1 MKYKRISAFIICFA
15 MLTSTGC
22 SLGKKNSSSSEISDH
37 SYSSDSYT
45 SDSSVSDSSASDS
58 YVKYELYDFSFELN
72 KDFTIDKKDED
83 DDGNNGKS
91 YYDFTSNDLKGLSIT
106 TPRFEHCTAEVC
118 VQAMLEFVN
127 SSKNNPTK
135 DIETEKFD
143 VPGLNAAAIHMT
155 NIDDNGESGESYLYL
170 TVEGSEMRADING
183 YKPEDREK
191 VKALFR
197 DIASSVKYNGTPYL
211 PAEQQ
216 VYECDLFSLNCGS
229 EWYIDDYKD
238 DDSGQVSVQLKYN
251 YAQDIEH
258 YSSPS
263 LSIAVCHQD
272 EGDNAQK
279 AADEE
284 YENKKKRSV
293 VSECE
298 RSNEEI
304 FGYNAETVSY
314 VLKSGYFNNRIKMYY
329 YNENGCLYTISE
341 VFNTRD
347 EEGSKSELKDIL
359 DTVVIKKISDEEIE
373 KRKKAYEEWCNPSY
387 TFHGASFNLISDLEL
402 EGELDD
408 SSNVVDFHGGS
419 PDLRISLKEDE
430 SDLEKAAETDKEMLS
445 GVGYENVTIKGVSV
459 GNNTF
464 KCVSGIN
471 YSEQR
476 VAEDYLIIVNG
487 KLWKFD
493 FGVNRDTY
501 ADDKFVIDRILESL
515 DFSNAE

>member
-22 SLGKKNSSSSEISDH
+22 SLGKKNSSSSEVSGI
-37 SYSSDSYT
+37 SYT
-45 SDSSVSDSSASDS
+45 SDS
-58 YVKYELYDFSFELN
+58 YEKYDLDDFSFELN
-72 KDFTIDKKDED
+72 KDFTVEEKYEN
-83 DDGNNGKS
+83 DDGTGAS
-91 YYDFTSNDLKGLSIT
+91 YYDFTSKDLQKLSIGT
-106 TPRFEHCTAEVC
+106 QRFEHCTADVY
-118 VQAMLEFVN
+118 VQVFFEDIN
-127 SSKNNPTK
+127 SRKNNPAT
-135 DIETEKFD
+135 DVETEKLD
-143 VPGLNAAAIHMT
+143 VPGINAAAIHMT

-183 YKPEDREK
+183 YKPEDRGK

-197 DIASSVKYNGTPYL
+197 DIASSVKYTGTPHL
-211 PAEQQ
+211 PVEQQ
-216 VYECDLFSLNCGS
+216 SYECDLFSLNCGS

-263 LSIAVCHQD
+263 LLINVRHQD
-272 EGDNAQK
+272 EWDNASK

-284 YENKKKRSV
+284 YESEKKYSF

-314 VLKSGYFNNRIKMYY
+314 VLKTGHINNRIKTYY
-329 YNENGCLYTISE
+329 YNENGYLYTISE
-341 VFNTRD
+341 ALNMRD

-373 KRKKAYEEWCNPSY
+373 KRKQAYEKWRYPSY
-387 TFHGASFNLISDLEL
+387 TFHGASFNLISKLEL
-402 EGELDD
+402 ERELDD
-408 SSNVVDFHGGS
+408 SSDAVSFYGGS
-419 PDLRISLKEDE
+419 PDLKISLEDYE
-430 SDLEKAAETDKEMLS
+430 GDLENAAQRDYNELS
-445 GVGYENVTIKGVSV
+445 GYDYKDLNIKEVSV
-459 GNNTF
+459 GSN
-464 KCVSGIN
+464 KYMCVSGIN
-471 YSEQR
+471 NREDGM
-476 VAEDYLIIVNG
+476 AEDYLIIVNG
-487 KLWKFD
+487 KLWKFY
-493 FGVNRDTY
+493 FGIDRDTY
-501 ADDKFVIDRILESL
+501 ADDKFVIDRFLESL